1 MFYIVYVICEND
13 VSFLKI
19 YLDGEEKEKK
29 KRSIDLPP
37 NNNPRSEAI
46 LCLVTGKVE
55 KQHQMMTK
63 GKVKT
68 KKKCFE

>member
-1 MFYIVYVICEND
+1 M
-13 VSFLKI
+13 
-19 YLDGEEKEKK
+19 GKK
-29 KRSIDLPP
+29 KRKKKVNRPPP